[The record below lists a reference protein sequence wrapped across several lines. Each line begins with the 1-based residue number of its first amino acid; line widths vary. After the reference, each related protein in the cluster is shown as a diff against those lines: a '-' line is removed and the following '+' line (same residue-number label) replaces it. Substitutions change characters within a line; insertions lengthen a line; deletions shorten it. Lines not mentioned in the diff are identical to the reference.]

1 MDGQMGEKKVT
12 AGQWVVCDWAH
23 NHAKRYRYATVKEID
38 AESVRRVFVQK
49 GRKPHEYLRLML

>member
-23 NHAKRYRYATVKEID
+23 NHAKRYRYE
-38 AESVRRVFVQK
+38 Q
-49 GRKPHEYLRLML
+49 